1 MWIVVCKVAGA
12 ALIIL
17 GAHGLYVYANP
28 FQMGADL
35 GKLFMTLDL
44 QIAEISKVIRWMS
57 VSATYSWI
65 MPAAFLVMGY
75 FLMKSGR
82 DHNVNRATRA

>member
-1 MWIVVCKVAGA
+1 MLVFICKAVGA

-44 QIAEISKVIRWMS
+44 QIAEITKIIKWMS
-57 VSATYSWI
+57 VSAMYHWLT
-65 MPAAFLVMGY
+65 PAAFLAMGY

-82 DHNVNRATRA
+82 DHNVNRPTRA